1 MTFIFRLET
10 LETPQ
15 NQEKTTAISFD
26 TSASDKISSTPEIPV
41 EQTDKHMSER
51 KGESDIKQISET
63 NVFLDK
69 TPDQTIK
76 KIDEQISP
84 ETSATDAS
92 FAMDSGGLEQGLKS
106 ATNEFEVSSS
116 FSEKWV
122 DPEAKG
128 SDSDSANLSE
138 GSAGKVQRSESERK
152 RRKDKSAVRKSS
164 LNLPS
169 SEEQGDGKSN
179 NYYLFINISAV
190 ITTHLKLTCHH
201 INRRH
206 FCFNIKSIS
215 VHPLLWMNVMID
227 FISMVFAGM

>member
-15 NQEKTTAISFD
+15 NQEKTTAISSD
-26 TSASDKISSTPEIPV
+26 TSVSDTISSTPEIPV
-41 EQTDKHMSER
+41 EQTDKHMPER

-69 TPDQTIK
+69 TPDQTIE
-76 KIDEQISP
+76 KIDEQILP

-92 FAMDSGGLEQGLKS
+92 LAMDSDGLEQGVKS
-106 ATNEFEVSSS
+106 VTNEFEVSSS
-116 FSEKWV
+116 FSEKWA

-179 NYYLFINISAV
+179 N
-190 ITTHLKLTCHH
+190 
-201 INRRH
+201 
-206 FCFNIKSIS
+206 
-215 VHPLLWMNVMID
+215 D
-227 FISMVFAGM
+227 